1 MSRPRAR
8 AVLTLVALILT
19 VDVVF
24 VAAYFLAGIRGAPAA
39 GKLAFTVLWTV
50 VVLLVVI
57 RGLSRVR
64 STRLRRAEPKG

>member
-1 MSRPRAR
+1 
-8 AVLTLVALILT
+8 VLALVALIVI
-19 VDVVF
+19 VDVAF
-24 VAAYFLAGIRGAPAA
+24 VAAYFLAGVRSAPAA

-64 STRLRRAEPKG
+64 ATRLHRAEPRKG